1 MQPPGLRLSPG
12 SRGRSQKIG
21 LVPGPAQNSGVQ
33 LSCIIGEVRCF
44 EIDPVRAATEK
55 HPMKTGIIGLPQV
68 GKTSL
73 FKILTKAKLE
83 DRGYSNP
90 REAHIGVA
98 RVPDQRL
105 DKLSALYSPRKTTYA
120 TVDYV
125 DVAAIGQEA
134 LKETAFLAS
143 LRQVDALIH
152 VLRAFDDDS
161 IPHVGP
167 IDPLRDV
174 KSVEFDLMVSDLTQ
188 VEKRL
193 ERVEKDLKK
202 GRTGELEREK
212 DLLIRSKAALEQE
225 QPLRELEMTPEEKKL
240 IKGFMFLSQKPVL
253 YVVNIGESTRLGAD
267 LDQAVSRFKLEEPA
281 GRPNAGATAICGK
294 VEAELAE
301 MDEAE
306 AAEFLSSYGLKDSGL
321 TRLIRKSYELL
332 GLISFFTAGEDECR
346 AWTVPAGSKAPQ
358 AAGAIHSDLEHHFI
372 RAETI
377 RWDTL
382 LTAGSEA
389 AARAQGTLRLEGKE
403 YVVQDGDVLHI
414 RHSG

>member
-1 MQPPGLRLSPG
+1 
-12 SRGRSQKIG
+12 
-21 LVPGPAQNSGVQ
+21 
-33 LSCIIGEVRCF
+33 
-44 EIDPVRAATEK
+44 
-55 HPMKTGIIGLPQV
+55 MKTGIIGLPQV

-98 RVPDQRL
+98 KVPDDRL
-105 DKLSALYSPRKTTYA
+105 DKLSALYSPKKTTHA
-120 TVDYV
+120 TVEYV

-134 LKETAFLAS
+134 LKETAFLTS
-143 LRQVDALIH
+143 LRNVDALIH
-152 VLRAFDDDS
+152 VLRAFEDDS

-174 KSVEFDLMVSDLTQ
+174 KNVEFDLMISDLTQ

-193 ERVEKDLKK
+193 ERVEKDMKK
-202 GRTGELEREK
+202 MRSGDLEREQA
-212 DLLIRSKAALEQE
+212 LLLRSKEALEKE

-253 YVVNIGESTRLGAD
+253 YAVNIGESGALGND
-267 LDQAVSRFKLEEPA
+267 LDTAVERYKLTEVA
-281 GRPNAGATAICGK
+281 HRPNAGATSICGK

-306 AAEFLSSYGLKDSGL
+306 AADFLSSYGLHESGL
-321 TRLIRKSYELL
+321 VRLIRKSYELL

-377 RWDTL
+377 RWDNL
-382 LTAGSEA
+382 LSAGSEA

-403 YVVQDGDVLHI
+403 YIVQDGDVMHI